1 MASRDVRFC
10 GKRTVLPFSFVL
22 LVLFAACGGETD
34 DPGASSA
41 DADLSAVVVERIGP
55 YEHLLGDIAY
65 DDPLPSGGDHAP
77 PPYWLTCGVYDGEVP
92 PELAVHSLEHGA
104 VWIGLG
110 PDATD
115 DDRAAATALAER
127 EAVIVSDVPG
137 LEAPVEL
144 VSWGRRLTL
153 ESAEDPRADEFIE
166 TFVDADDAP
175 EPGASC
181 EALGQPPRPPE
192 LPTG

>member
-1 MASRDVRFC
+1 LC
-10 GKRTVLPFSFVL
+10 WKRPVLPLCFVL
-22 LVLFAACGGETD
+22 FVPFAACGGEAD
-34 DPGASSA
+34 DPGDAAAA
-41 DADLSAVVVERIGP
+41 DELDGVVVERIGP

-65 DDPLPSGGDHAP
+65 DEPLPSGGDHAP
-77 PPYWLTCGVYDGEVP
+77 PPYWLTCGVYEGEVP

-110 PDATD
+110 PDATA
-115 DDRAAATALAER
+115 DDRATATELAER
-127 EAVIVSDVPG
+127 ETVIVSDVPD

-153 ESAEDPRADEFIE
+153 DSADDPRADEFIE
-166 TFVDADDAP
+166 AFVDAEDAP

-181 EALGQPPRPPE
+181 DSLGEPPVPPE
-192 LPTG
+192 LPTE